1 MSANNPVQVS
11 ELQGVTI
18 KQLGGKA
25 MTDTQIREEA
35 YKRGFADAIHVAEE
49 WQDGVALTP
58 AAIRTMQWR
67 AIERMMGRDPYRSK
81 NGKP

>member
-1 MSANNPVQVS
+1 MDALLQRAIATLADERRANLV
-11 ELQGVTI
+11 L
-18 KQLGGKA
+18 LL
-25 MTDTQIREEA
+25 REA
-35 YKRGFADAIHVAEE
+35 YDVGFADAMHVAET

-81 NGKP
+81 NGHE